1 MKWGVYR
8 ASDESW
14 LIDTCAGMTWS
25 HDVNEAVWYDSIK
38 EAKEA
43 VKAADTNPDWYVYLR
58 LK

>member
-8 ASDESW
+8 EERGW

-25 HDVNEAVWYDSIK
+25 WNVNEAVWYDTVR
-38 EAKEA
+38 EAIEA
-43 VKAADTNPDWYVYLR
+43 IRAADASEIGCQFLR